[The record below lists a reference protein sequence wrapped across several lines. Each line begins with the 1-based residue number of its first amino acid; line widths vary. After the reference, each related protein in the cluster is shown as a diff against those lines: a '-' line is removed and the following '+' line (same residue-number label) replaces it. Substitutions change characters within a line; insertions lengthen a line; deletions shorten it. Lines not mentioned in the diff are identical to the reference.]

1 MERNSGMEWVFI
13 SNFGNVQRQSRQ
25 FNDKVIVIKGSV
37 GKDKGYRYVQH
48 IVNGKR
54 INYMVHR
61 LVAKAFI
68 DNPDE
73 KPCIDHI
80 DNDKLNNHFTKL
92 RWCHHH
98 QNCKKN
104 QAKSRWKEERSKI

>member
-1 MERNSGMEWVFI
+1 MGEVPQQNEEWKEIQGWHGYFI

-37 GKDKGYRYVQH
+37 GKDKGYRYVQQ

-61 LVAKAFI
+61 LV
-68 DNPDE
+68 
-73 KPCIDHI
+73 
-80 DNDKLNNHFTKL
+80 L
-92 RWCHHH
+92 
-98 QNCKKN
+98 
-104 QAKSRWKEERSKI
+104 